1 MKGAAKM
8 RFRALTG
15 CFIVAAVCVL
25 LSAACSSSSLG
36 SSSSD
41 RPAKIGPLGGSFSA
55 RPGSFGGIC
64 WQPKPG
70 TVLTAGM
77 ASPTNQS
84 SSSVTLTAA
93 WLTGLKD
100 MTVDAVYADVLRPGE
115 DAVGDEN
122 GYPVAS
128 LRHPLAGTRVPAHA
142 TVEILFT
149 VTAGQH
155 PLATGE
161 KITYTGGGQTYIV
174 PNQWYL
180 GM

>member
-1 MKGAAKM
+1 MAP
-8 RFRALTG
+8 TG
-15 CFIVAAVCVL
+15 WFIMTAICVL
-25 LSAACSSSSLG
+25 LSTGCSSSSLG
-36 SSSSD
+36 SRSSD
-41 RPAKIGPLGGSFSA
+41 PPAKIGPLGGSFSA
-55 RPGSFGGIC
+55 LPGSYGGIC

-70 TVLTAGM
+70 TVLSAGM
-77 ASPTNQS
+77 ASPTNHS
-84 SSSVTLTAA
+84 SSSVTLTGA

-100 MTVDAVYADVLRPGE
+100 MTVDAVYADVLQPGE
-115 DAVGDEN
+115 GAVGDEN

-161 KITYTGGGQTYIV
+161 KITYTRGGQTYIV
-174 PNQWYL
+174 PNQWFL
-180 GM
+180 GMAPGAHC